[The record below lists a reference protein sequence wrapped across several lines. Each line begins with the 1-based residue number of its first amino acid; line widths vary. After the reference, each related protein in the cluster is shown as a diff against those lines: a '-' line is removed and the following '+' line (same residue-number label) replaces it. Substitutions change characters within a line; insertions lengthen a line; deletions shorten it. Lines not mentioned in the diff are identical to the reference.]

1 MSPIGKIFDVP
12 NCQSIM
18 KKFALISVFALST
31 VFSLTACD
39 SEELSNAV
47 STAGAAVSETVQAKS
62 TETAEEIALEN
73 TVGPTVTAST
83 ADTEPVDQE
92 SLIDPAM
99 WVNES
104 TQGSFWGVNQ
114 NECVEALLVYLGG
127 EDSKGTVKGGG
138 PSVMYLSY
146 LVSA

>member
-1 MSPIGKIFDVP
+1 MKIF
-12 NCQSIM
+12 
-18 KKFALISVFALST
+18 ALFSVFALST

-39 SEELSNAV
+39 SEELSNAL
-47 STAGAAVSETVQAKS
+47 STAGAAVSETVQANP
-62 TETAEEIALEN
+62 TGTAEEIVLEN

-83 ADTEPVDQE
+83 TDTEPIDQI
-92 SLIDPAM
+92 SLVDPAM

-114 NECVEALLVYLGG
+114 NECVEALLTYLGV
-127 EDSKGTVKGGG
+127 EDSKGKGEGDG
-138 PSVMYLSY
+138 PSVRYLSY